1 MFMLTER
8 LANVLVRH
16 ARRRGLSARRVED
29 IGGFYVTVI
38 TDGGERVDFF
48 DWDEYRDWLRTPAQP
63 SPTATN

>member
-29 IGGFYVTVI
+29 IGGFYVSI
-38 TDGGERVDFF
+38 LTDGGERVEIFDF
-48 DWDEYRDWLRTPAQP
+48 
-63 SPTATN
+63 SSH